1 MSLEY
6 TVVCREALPQRP
18 GGWQLSL
25 GPVSI
30 APQPTS
36 KGTLA
41 IGEPGVLQ
49 LKVSSASPGESVAEA
64 LAMVLARAGR
74 GAVALADGSRVLE
87 DFKDFPSAKTTA
99 TEIERKL
106 REMVED
112 ATPVEPKPA
121 PADPSAND
129 WSDV

>member
-18 GGWQLSL
+18 GGWVLSV
-25 GPVSI
+25 GVVQI
-30 APQPTS
+30 APQPS
-36 KGTLA
+36 GAGTLA

-49 LKVSSASPGESVAEA
+49 LKVSSDSAEHSVAEA

-74 GAVALADGSRVLE
+74 GAVALPDGSRVLE

-99 TEIERKL
+99 SEIEQKL
-106 REMVED
+106 RQMVED
-112 ATPVEPKPA
+112 APPVEPKAAGP
-121 PADPSAND
+121 DPSADD

>member
-6 TVVCREALPQRP
+6 TVVCREALPHRP
-18 GGWQLSL
+18 GGWLLSV
-25 GPVSI
+25 GAVQI
-30 APQPTS
+30 APQATG

-49 LKVSSASPGESVAEA
+49 LRVSSEAAEHSVTEA

-87 DFKDFPSAKTTA
+87 DFKDFPSARTTA
-99 TEIERKL
+99 SEIEQKL

-112 ATPVEPKPA
+112 ATPVAPRPSGPDPA
-121 PADPSAND
+121 AND